1 MKELKSWV
9 GDQIIF
15 QVSEGQVMWERLPFI
30 HDLRAEARPE
40 VSGRHIS
47 AQCNSLY
54 FRDCAAALPER
65 FLTGCNICLIVFSN
79 IKFLVI

>member
-1 MKELKSWV
+1 MRELKSWM

-15 QVSEGQVMWERLPFI
+15 QMSEGQVLCERLPLI

-47 AQCNSLY
+47 VQCSLY
-54 FRDCAAALPER
+54 FRDCAVALPER
-65 FLTGCNICLIVFSN
+65 F
-79 IKFLVI
+79 